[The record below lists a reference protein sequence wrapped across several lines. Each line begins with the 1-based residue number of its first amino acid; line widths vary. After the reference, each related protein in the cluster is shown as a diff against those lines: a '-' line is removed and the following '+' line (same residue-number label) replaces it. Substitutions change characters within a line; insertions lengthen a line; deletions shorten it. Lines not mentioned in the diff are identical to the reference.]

1 MKHILAI
8 AVGALLL
15 LCACSYPTLAATPG
29 PLVSELAMLTGPN
42 ARQCGLVQLGED
54 PTDAWKCALAADSS
68 DTPHWFAMQRQGI
81 DSEAWVASL
90 LAPSG
95 ERFILTYDSNYM
107 GGPGL
112 LPRFIRDTCAGRVV
126 LTPTAN
132 AGLQCRRQEP

>member
-1 MKHILAI
+1 
-8 AVGALLL
+8 
-15 LCACSYPTLAATPG
+15 
-29 PLVSELAMLTGPN
+29 MLTGPN

-54 PTDAWKCALAADSS
+54 PTDAWKCAQAADSS
-68 DTPHWFAMQRQGI
+68 DTPHWFALQRQGI

-90 LAPSG
+90 LTPAG

-126 LTPTAN
+126 FTPAAN